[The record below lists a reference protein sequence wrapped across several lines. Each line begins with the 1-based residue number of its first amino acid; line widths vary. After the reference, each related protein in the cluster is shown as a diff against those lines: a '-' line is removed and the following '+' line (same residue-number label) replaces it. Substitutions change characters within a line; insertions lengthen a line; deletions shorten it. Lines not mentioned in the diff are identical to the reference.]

1 MLDVIISG
9 AGIAG
14 LAAAI
19 SLRRCGHKVTLY
31 ERSALNNEVGA
42 AINVP
47 PNVSRFLLPWSFDTK
62 RARFRA
68 SPGMYLMSHKTLDPI
83 LIQDHRNNAETYGAP
98 LFFSH
103 RVDLHEELRRLATD
117 PDGPG
122 IPAVIHLKSEAV
134 SYVRT
139 SAHHVPAPPPFFF
152 PSPFPP
158 TVLVPETRQICAQST
173 RV

>member
-1 MLDVIISG
+1 MLNVIISG

-14 LAAAI
+14 LTAAI
-19 SLRRCGHKVTLY
+19 SLRRCGHKVTVY

-47 PNVSRFLLPWSFDTK
+47 PNVSRFLLPWGFDTS

-68 SPGMYLMSHKTLDPI
+68 SPGMYLMSHKSLEPI
-83 LIQDHRNNAETYGAP
+83 MVQDHRSNAETYGAP

-103 RVDLHEELRRLATD
+103 RVDLHEELKRLATD

-122 IPAVIHLKSEAV
+122 IPAEIHIKSEV
-134 SYVRT
+134 VRYVGVCV
-139 SAHHVPAPPPFFF
+139 HVVYSTNPLPPSLPL
-152 PSPFPP
+152 SRPP
-158 TVLVPETRQICAQST
+158 TA
-173 RV
+173 

>member
-47 PNVSRFLLPWSFDTK
+47 PNVSRFLLPWGFDTK

-68 SPGMYLMSHKTLDPI
+68 SPGMYLMSHKTLDPL
-83 LIQDHRNNAETYGAP
+83 LIQDHRSNAETYGAP

-103 RVDLHEELRRLATD
+103 RVDLHAELRRLATD

-134 SYVRT
+134 SYVRLFIT
-139 SAHHVPAPPPFFF
+139 CSRLPLFLPLPL
-152 PSPFPP
+152 PSSFAF
-158 TVLVPETRQICAQST
+158 LV
-173 RV
+173 